1 MVWNQR
7 VLQNDVGI
15 VFPASAQTETLRF
28 WLPFTETDGPYS
40 IGHDV
45 LNQCNSMS
53 FGGVGGCCTCSNLN
67 NVRYGNA
74 GVVDTSSNAQD
85 VGMWLP
91 HLLRP
96 GGFSMAFVHQAPGDA
111 YLLGGGQVWTNSGPT
126 LAPFLFCWRGV
137 WRGFSVLFMF
147 LFTSRNY
154 TLSPSLELA
163 GVAPDLPL
171 LDAAQARGIATSWNR
186 PADPAASFPVQSR

>member
-7 VLQNDVGI
+7 VLHNDVGI

-40 IGHDV
+40 NGHDV
-45 LNQCNSMS
+45 LNQCNGMS

-111 YLLGGGQVWTNSGPT
+111 YLLGGGQVRAIGTIS
-126 LAPFLFCWRGV
+126 FCWRGF
-137 WRGFSVLFMF
+137 WWCFSFLFMCSCHCF
-147 LFTSRNY
+147 VY
-154 TLSPSLELA
+154 
-163 GVAPDLPL
+163 
-171 LDAAQARGIATSWNR
+171 
-186 PADPAASFPVQSR
+186 